1 MLIWRSGLTEQCNA
15 TLYML
20 LLDLTS
26 RPGFATGE
34 KAPLHTAN

>member
-1 MLIWRSGLTEQCNA
+1 MLIWRSGLTEEYNA

-26 RPGFATGE
+26 KPGFATRE
-34 KAPLHTAN
+34 KALLHIAN